1 VRVFVDT
8 NVWLAGRFGRGLC
21 ADLLDTLVEENVD
34 ILIDERVCMEFRR
47 IGSEKFRVDD
57 RTLDEADIFFR
68 RYTRI
73 LPANDHP
80 VSLVP
85 DADDA
90 LIIAAALCGSANVF
104 VTGDKALIALESI
117 EGMQVLDPRSMYMR
131 LRGL

>member
-1 VRVFVDT
+1 MRVFVDT

-21 ADLLDTLVEENVD
+21 ADLLETLVEESVD
-34 ILIDERVCMEFRR
+34 ILIDERVREEFRR

-90 LIIAAALCGSANVF
+90 LILAAALYGSADVF

-117 EGMQVLDPRSMYMR
+117 ESMQVLDPRSIYMR